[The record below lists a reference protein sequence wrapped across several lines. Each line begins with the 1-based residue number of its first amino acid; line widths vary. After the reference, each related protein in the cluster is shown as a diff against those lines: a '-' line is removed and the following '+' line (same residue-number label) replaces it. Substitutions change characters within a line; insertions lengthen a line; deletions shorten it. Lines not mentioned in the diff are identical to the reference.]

1 MLEPFLE
8 ILIFLEIN
16 IKTNRYFEKLVK
28 VNKIL
33 KPVRFTAITMDMI
46 RLIMGPKNTA
56 KSMISI
62 DIDKYKTFPSAII
75 FS

>member
-8 ILIFLEIN
+8 ILIFLDVN

-33 KPVRFTAITMDMI
+33 KPFRFSAMTMDMM
-46 RLIMGPKNTA
+46 RLIMGPKILQNL
-56 KSMISI
+56 
-62 DIDKYKTFPSAII
+62 
-75 FS
+75 